1 MHKTVVVPSRIDFRR
16 QEIRVMQNHA
26 RVKQIRLRIEAD
38 HPDVWE
44 HIVRT
49 RTNTGDNW
57 LNGYTEFERLLVLG
71 KAIFGITAH
80 GERT

>member
-1 MHKTVVVPSRIDFRR
+1 MHKTVVGRIDFRR
-16 QEIRVMQNHA
+16 QEIRIMQNHA

-49 RTNTGDNW
+49 RTNTGDKW
-57 LNGYTEFERLLVLG
+57 LNVYIELERLLVLG
-71 KAIFGITAH
+71 KAMFGITAH